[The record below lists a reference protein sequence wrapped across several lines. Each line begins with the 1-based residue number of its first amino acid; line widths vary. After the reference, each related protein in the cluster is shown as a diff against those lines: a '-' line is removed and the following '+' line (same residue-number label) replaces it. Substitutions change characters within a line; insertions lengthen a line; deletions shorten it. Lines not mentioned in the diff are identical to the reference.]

1 MFVEKRE
8 LEREKQKTKGLR
20 FSDRRGGSA
29 LPLGS
34 GGFFSPGFT
43 GFCLREAGVYLA
55 PSSPAIIRVLRSLR
69 SMISL
74 AYLYSASQSLSG
86 AACCYVGN
94 RGLIEGGVVPVMNPP
109 PTESRRVAVS
119 EAGGRRLTFVGTRG
133 GLNDVWSYT
142 WVGKSVLF

>member
-1 MFVEKRE
+1 MVVSKPPHQGHRLIFIDSGAV
-8 LEREKQKTKGLR
+8 L
-20 FSDRRGGSA
+20 FSFSGGSA

-34 GGFFSPGFT
+34 GGFFSLGFA

-69 SMISL
+69 SMKSL

-86 AACCYVGN
+86 AASRREQCWVW
-94 RGLIEGGVVPVMNPP
+94 LKGVVPDMNPP

-119 EAGGRRLTFVGTRG
+119 EAGGRRMTFVGTRG
-133 GLNDVWSYT
+133 D
-142 WVGKSVLF
+142 